1 MFTTSL
7 SNSKNRSQFGL
18 FLLSQRKTTHPVFD
32 FVATICKTVR
42 PMLSDRSLSCLSV
55 LPVCLSCL

>member
-7 SNSKNRSQFGL
+7 SDSKNRSLSL
-18 FLLSQRKTTHPVFD
+18 FYCLREKQHTLAVFD
-32 FVATICKTVR
+32 FWATICKTFR